1 MTRLVRI
8 KTPALVDR
16 LRGHLIDDD
25 FEDDVLIAMTK
36 ERLSNDPDSVLLI
49 YVLDEQ
55 KLVGFLLAVD
65 AYKQPHTFIH
75 QVWIHNNCSSIVAK
89 KLLKAVQLWTIG
101 IGKDEI
107 RVETQRNASVF
118 ERRWGFTLF
127 SKILSRKI
135 DKEVKDEIFQA

>member
-1 MTRLVRI
+1 MRI
-8 KTPALVDR
+8 IRVKKPAMVDV

-25 FEDDVLIAMTK
+25 FSDDDLIYIIKQQM
-36 ERLSNDPDSVLLI
+36 SSDPDSVLLI
-49 YVLDEQ
+49 YVMDND
-55 KLVGFLLAVD
+55 KLEGFLLAVD
-65 AYKQPHTFIH
+65 VYKQHHTFVH
-75 QVWIHNNCSSIVAK
+75 QVFISNKCPSYVSK